1 MNVGNNVE
9 LVGEYYGDSYAE
21 TEPHRKAIGWKG
33 LIIGDIIGGR
43 AAPYKIV
50 RDGIAIGWAPASS
63 IQVPTLHMAPQQEI
77 IQNIQTLQTVQNAQA
92 DEEFISVNFVS
103 MGSQDINNY
112 SIVCKQSWL
121 FSKLEEKLYKDFP
134 QYNKPET
141 YFMFKANM
149 IERNKTLKENN
160 IGNNSIVNVFNED
173 I

>member
-9 LVGEYYGDSYAE
+9 LVGEYFGDSYAE
-21 TEPHRKAIGWKG
+21 TEPHTKAIGWKG

-50 RDGIAIGWAPASS
+50 RDGKPIGWAPASS
-63 IQVPTLHMAPQQEI
+63 IQVPTLHMTPQQ
-77 IQNIQTLQTVQNAQA
+77 QTVQNVQA

-134 QYNKPET
+134 KYNKPET
-141 YFMFKANM
+141 YFMSKANM

-160 IGNNSIVNVFNED
+160 IGNNSIVNVFNQD

>member
-9 LVGEYYGDSYAE
+9 LVGEYFGDSYAE
-21 TEPHRKAIGWKG
+21 TEPHTKAIGWKG

-50 RDGIAIGWAPASS
+50 RDGKPIGWAPASS
-63 IQVPTLHMAPQQEI
+63 IRQIV
-77 IQNIQTLQTVQNAQA
+77 QNIQTVQNVQA

-103 MGSQDINNY
+103 MASQDIINY

-141 YFMFKANM
+141 YFMFNANM

-160 IGNNSIVNVFNED
+160 IGNNSVVNVFNND

>member
-1 MNVGNNVE
+1 MSVGNSVE
-9 LVGEYYGDSYAE
+9 LVGEYFRDSYAE
-21 TEPHRKAIGWKG
+21 SEPHTKAIGWKG

-50 RDGIAIGWAPASS
+50 RDGNPIGWAPASS
-63 IQVPTLHMAPQQEI
+63 IRKIV
-77 IQNIQTLQTVQNAQA
+77 QNIQTVQTVQNVQP

-103 MGSQDINNY
+103 MASQDIINY

-141 YFMFKANM
+141 YFMFNANM
-149 IERNKTLKENN
+149 IERNKTLKENK
-160 IGNNSIVNVFNED
+160 IGNNSIVNVFNDD

>member
-9 LVGEYYGDSYAE
+9 LVGEYFGDSYAE
-21 TEPHRKAIGWKG
+21 TEPHIKAIGWKG

-50 RDGIAIGWAPASS
+50 RDGKPIGWAPASS
-63 IQVPTLHMAPQQEI
+63 IRQIV
-77 IQNIQTLQTVQNAQA
+77 QNIQTVQNVQA

-103 MGSQDINNY
+103 MASQDIINY

-141 YFMFKANM
+141 YFMFNANM

-160 IGNNSIVNVFNED
+160 IGNNSVVNVFNND

>member
-9 LVGEYYGDSYAE
+9 LVGEYFGDSYAE
-21 TEPHRKAIGWKG
+21 TEPHTKAIGWKG

-50 RDGIAIGWAPASS
+50 RDGKPIGWAPASS
-63 IQVPTLHMAPQQEI
+63 IQVR
-77 IQNIQTLQTVQNAQA
+77 QTVQNVQNEQA

-103 MGSQDINNY
+103 MASQNIINY

-141 YFMFKANM
+141 YFMFHANM

-160 IGNNSIVNVFNED
+160 IGNNSVVNVFNND

>member
-9 LVGEYYGDSYAE
+9 LVGEYFGDSYAE

-33 LIIGDIIGGR
+33 LIIGDIIEGR

-50 RDGIAIGWAPASS
+50 RDGKSIGWAPTSS
-63 IQVPTLHMAPQQEI
+63 LREI
-77 IQNIQTLQTVQNAQA
+77 VQNIQPAQNVQT
-92 DEEFISVNFVS
+92 DDEFISVNFVS
-103 MGSQDINNY
+103 MPSQDIANY

-121 FSKLEEKLYKDFP
+121 FSKLEERLYKDFP

-141 YFMFKANM
+141 YFIFNAKM

-160 IGNNSIVNVFNED
+160 IRNNSVVSVFINC